1 MPFRKEGNGA
11 AMNDIDLA
19 KFDQLKAAGDLPSP
33 KGAAL
38 AIIRLTQRDDV
49 PMADLARAVKSD
61 PAFVAR
67 LIKAANAVRGAGGR
81 PIASI
86 HDSLIVLGIPA
97 VRSMALGFSLLSN
110 FTSGSCRNFDYQR
123 FWSHSLVFAVG
134 LQALVKVTH
143 AAPADEAFSVGLLA
157 HIGELALATIFPEDY
172 ARLLAQLQEPG
183 AAGLLELEQRTFV
196 MTHNALTAAMMLDWG
211 LPKVFA
217 EPVFHHEKP
226 EGADFAEGDRLNAML
241 WSLVLA
247 DRIAD
252 ICLAADDQ
260 RRALMPAL
268 FEVGNRLAIEA
279 ETLVAICDQV
289 AREWREWGDLLNVQ
303 TAEVPAFEELSQP
316 AKAVADGERMRVLV
330 VEDDPGMR
338 AVLRAMLSGA
348 GHEVFEATNGRQG
361 FEMAVDIQP
370 QIMIVDWMMP
380 EMDGIELTRALR
392 QTRTGRSVYIL
403 LLTGVEEDDKLVEAF
418 EAGVDDFMVKPLK
431 PRLLAARLRAGQRV
445 VSLQQEVER
454 DREEIRHFA
463 AELAV
468 TNRRLQ
474 EAALTDALTGF
485 PNRRYVVER
494 IEQEWATSTRS
505 GRPLT
510 CMLIDIDRF
519 KAINDSHGHDVGD
532 LVLKQTALA
541 LRSGLRTQDVISRL
555 GGDEFLVICPDTDLQ
570 SALVCAERMRL
581 AVEAVEVAAAGH
593 RLRSSVSIGLA
604 VRDAAMADADALI
617 KCADRGVYLA
627 KQRGRNRL
635 AAVQRKS

>member
-1 MPFRKEGNGA
+1 
-11 AMNDIDLA
+11 MNDIDLA

-49 PMADLARAVKSD
+49 SMAGLARVVKSD

-67 LIKAANAVRGAGGR
+67 LIKAANAVRGGTGR

-86 HDSLIVLGIPA
+86 QDSLIVLGIPA

-110 FTSGSCRNFDYQR
+110 FSSGSCRNFDYQR
-123 FWSHSLVFAVG
+123 FWSHSLVFAVA

-172 ARLLAQLQEPG
+172 ARLLAQLKESG
-183 AAGLLELEQRTFV
+183 GDLLELEQRTFV
-196 MTHNALTAAMMLDWG
+196 MTHNTLTAAMMLDWG
-211 LPKVFA
+211 LPRVFA

-226 EGADFAEGDRLNAML
+226 EGAEFAEGDRHNAML
-241 WSLVLA
+241 WSLVMA

-260 RRALMPAL
+260 RRALMPQL
-268 FEVGNRLAIEA
+268 LTLGDRLAIDA
-279 ETLVAICDQV
+279 ETLVAMCDGV
-289 AREWREWGDLLNVQ
+289 AREWREWGDLLNVK
-303 TAEVPAFEELSQP
+303 TAEVPAFEELSKP
-316 AKAVADGERMRVLV
+316 AATAAAEGAGIRVLV

-338 AVLRAMLSGA
+338 TLLKAMLLGV
-348 GHEVFEATNGRQG
+348 GHEVFEAVDGQQG
-361 FEMAVDIQP
+361 FEMALEIQP
-370 QIMIVDWMMP
+370 QIMIVDWLMP
-380 EMDGIELTRALR
+380 EMSGVELTRALR
-392 QTRTGRSVYIL
+392 QTRTGRGVYIL

-418 EAGVDDFMVKPLK
+418 EAGVDDFMLKPLK

-445 VSLQQEVER
+445 VNLQQEVER

-494 IEQEWATSTRS
+494 IEQEWAASIRS

-510 CMLIDIDRF
+510 CMVIDIDRF

-541 LRSGLRTQDVISRL
+541 LRSGLRTHDVISRL
-555 GGDEFLVICPDTDLQ
+555 GGDEFLVICPDTDLAA
-570 SALVCAERMRL
+570 ALICAERMRL
-581 AVEAVEVAAAGH
+581 AVEALVVVADELQLHG
-593 RLRSSVSIGLA
+593 SVSIGIA
-604 VRDAAMADADALI
+604 VRDAAMSDADALI

-627 KQRGRNRL
+627 KQRGRNRV

>member
-1 MPFRKEGNGA
+1 MPFSRQGIGA

-38 AIIRLTQRDDV
+38 AIIRLTQREDV
-49 PMADLARAVKSD
+49 SMAGLARVVKSD

-67 LIKAANAVRGAGGR
+67 LIKAANAVRGGTGR

-86 HDSLIVLGIPA
+86 QDSLIVLGIPA

-110 FTSGSCRNFDYQR
+110 FSSGSCRNFDYQR
-123 FWSHSLVFAVG
+123 FWSHSLVFAVA

-172 ARLLAQLQEPG
+172 ARLLAQRQESG
-183 AAGLLELEQRTFV
+183 GDLLELEQRTFV

-211 LPKVFA
+211 LPRVFA
-217 EPVFHHEKP
+217 EPVFHHERP
-226 EGADFAEGDRLNAML
+226 EGAEFAEGDRHAAML
-241 WSLVLA
+241 WSLVTA

-252 ICLAADDQ
+252 VCLAADEQ
-260 RRALMPAL
+260 RRALMPRL
-268 FEVGNRLAIEA
+268 LELGDRLAIDA
-279 ETLVAICDQV
+279 ETLVAMCDGV
-289 AREWREWGDLLNVQ
+289 AREWREWGDLLNVK
-303 TAEVPAFEELSQP
+303 TVEVPGFEKLSKP
-316 AKAVADGERMRVLV
+316 AAVAEGAGIRVLV
-330 VEDDPGMR
+330 VEDDAGMR
-338 AVLRAMLSGA
+338 TLLKAMLLGV
-348 GHEVFEATNGRQG
+348 GHEVFEAVDGRQG
-361 FEMAVDIQP
+361 FEMALEIQP
-370 QIMIVDWMMP
+370 QIMIVDWLMP
-380 EMDGIELTRALR
+380 QMSGVELTRALR
-392 QTRTGRSVYIL
+392 QTRAGRGIYIL
-403 LLTGVEEDDKLVEAF
+403 LLTGVEEDDKLIEAF
-418 EAGVDDFMVKPLK
+418 EAGVDDFMLKPLK

-445 VSLQQEVER
+445 VNLQQEVER

-468 TNRRLQ
+468 TNRRLR

-494 IEQEWATSTRS
+494 IEQEWAASTRS

-510 CMLIDIDRF
+510 CMVIDIDRF

-532 LVLKQTALA
+532 LVLKQAALA
-541 LRSGLRTQDVISRL
+541 LRSGLRSQDVISRL
-555 GGDEFLVICPDTDLQ
+555 GGDEFLVICPDTELAA
-570 SALVCAERMRL
+570 ALTCAERMRA
-581 AVEAVEVAAAGH
+581 AVEALEVVAGEL
-593 RLRSSVSIGLA
+593 RLRCSVSIGLA
-604 VRDAAMADADALI
+604 ERDAATGDADALV

-627 KQRGRNRL
+627 KQRGRNRV
-635 AAVQRKS
+635 AAVQRSS